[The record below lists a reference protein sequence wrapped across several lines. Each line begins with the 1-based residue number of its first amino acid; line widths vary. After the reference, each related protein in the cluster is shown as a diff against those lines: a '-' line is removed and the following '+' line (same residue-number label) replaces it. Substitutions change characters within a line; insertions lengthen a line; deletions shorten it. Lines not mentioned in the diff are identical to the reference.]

1 MTIRPALR
9 VVTDAASLEALLD
22 IAQEAENRQFSG
34 LYVPS
39 SGNTYKEFCRAAL
52 EATGSIIVSTSIVPI
67 YRQPAVELA
76 SFAAE
81 LHDLSGGR
89 FRLGLGVSHAG
100 VLKAAGIDVGNPL
113 SDMRAYIG
121 DLHEVADKNGLT
133 LPPIYLATLRN
144 GMLKLADEIADGAI
158 CGMGALSHMA
168 RQFDETGVHP
178 SDSFFIGNMAA
189 TILHDDPDTV
199 IAIHRAANN
208 FYLRLPN
215 YRNYWREAGYRDQV
229 QAVEDAL
236 ARGQEDS
243 LVDLLGPEWL
253 NDVSYS
259 GTAVN
264 VRKQVEATMAIGIT
278 PIMTPTSAH
287 GDTLAAFKAV
297 MALFD

>member
-1 MTIRPALR
+1 MTIRPALG

-22 IAQEAENRQFSG
+22 IAQEAEKRQFSG

-144 GMLKLADEIADGAI
+144 GMLKLADVIADGAD
-158 CGMGALSHMA
+158 GL
-168 RQFDETGVHP
+168 RQYYRPFV
-178 SDSFFIGNMAA
+178 
-189 TILHDDPDTV
+189 V
-199 IAIHRAANN
+199 IKA
-208 FYLRLPN
+208 YL
-215 YRNYWREAGYRDQV
+215 
-229 QAVEDAL
+229 
-236 ARGQEDS
+236 
-243 LVDLLGPEWL
+243 
-253 NDVSYS
+253 
-259 GTAVN
+259 
-264 VRKQVEATMAIGIT
+264 
-278 PIMTPTSAH
+278 
-287 GDTLAAFKAV
+287 
-297 MALFD
+297 

>member
-9 VVTDAASLEALLD
+9 VVTDAASLKALLD

-39 SGNTYKEFCRAAL
+39 SGTTYKEFCRAAL

-89 FRLGLGVSHAG
+89 FRLGLGAG
-100 VLKAAGIDVGNPL
+100 ILTAAGIDVGNPP

-144 GMLKLADEIADGAI
+144 RMLKLADEIADGAD
-158 CGMGALSHMA
+158 GL
-168 RQFDETGVHP
+168 RQYYQPFV
-178 SDSFFIGNMAA
+178 
-189 TILHDDPDTV
+189 V
-199 IAIHRAANN
+199 IKA
-208 FYLRLPN
+208 YL
-215 YRNYWREAGYRDQV
+215 
-229 QAVEDAL
+229 
-236 ARGQEDS
+236 
-243 LVDLLGPEWL
+243 
-253 NDVSYS
+253 
-259 GTAVN
+259 
-264 VRKQVEATMAIGIT
+264 
-278 PIMTPTSAH
+278 
-287 GDTLAAFKAV
+287 
-297 MALFD
+297 